1 MHCVESFVTTH
12 RTSDK
17 EAPDWLK
24 LLQLVVPDL
33 NIPAFKTLNERH
45 TESMQNKI
53 ALQKKTA
60 KGEWLVLD
68 YVKEP
73 KSIVES
79 HFDAIIKY
87 ERKKLAGCDLK
98 LPQAYKADSKSLK
111 VFIIFNVDGVKII
124 KSRNNALWPVWIAI
138 ANLPPILRAAFNNII
153 LAGLWFSSEKP
164 GWKDFL
170 KVTRESAF
178 HLL

>member
-1 MHCVESFVTTH
+1 M
-12 RTSDK
+12 
-17 EAPDWLK
+17 K
-24 LLQLVVPDL
+24 LIRLVVPDL
-33 NIPAFKTLNERH
+33 NIPAFKTLKKRH

-60 KGEWLVLD
+60 NGEWRVLD
-68 YVKEP
+68 YVKEL

-87 ERKKLAGCDLK
+87 ERKKVAGCDLK
-98 LPQAYKADSKSLK
+98 LPQAYNADSKSLK
-111 VFIIFNVDGVKII
+111 VFLIFNVDGVKII
-124 KSRNNALWPVWIAI
+124 KSRNNALWPVWIAF

-153 LAGLWFSSEKP
+153 LAGLWFGSEKP
-164 GWKDFL
+164 GWNDFL